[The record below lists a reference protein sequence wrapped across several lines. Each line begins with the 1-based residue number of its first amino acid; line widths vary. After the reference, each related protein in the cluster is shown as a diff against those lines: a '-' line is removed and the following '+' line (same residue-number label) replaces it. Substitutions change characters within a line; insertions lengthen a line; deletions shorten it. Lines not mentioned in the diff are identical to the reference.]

1 VQRSYVDAFGDER
14 EADPRAVR
22 AILAAMGIDV
32 SSDEAAI
39 LALEALENRPWL
51 TMLEPVTIVPALVP
65 PAFAIACVPA
75 GGEAEIFWT
84 FEREDGSHAAG
95 STLLSNL
102 ALLDARSIG
111 GVRYER
117 RTLVLDVAVPAGY
130 HRFLVRV
137 DRREAATTVIAT
149 PGSCFMPKAFDRGA
163 SAWGLAVQVYAMLS
177 ARNLGIGDFTDL
189 ASVVRTV
196 ARAGGSLVGVN
207 PLHLVD
213 VRPDRAPRPY
223 SPSSRLALSEL
234 YLDVTALPGH
244 DPADVDLGAVRAARD
259 GETIAYAPVAALKDR
274 AIDAAFERFERAG
287 PPAATA
293 AFEAFVRGGGE
304 TLRLASRFQALAAH
318 LSEAGVATAWQTW
331 PEAYRDARGSA
342 VERFAGEHAREIR
355 RAQFVQWQAEVQL
368 AAAAAAAE
376 MPVGLYRD
384 LAVGAAPGGAETWA
398 NPRALRGDV
407 HAGAPPD
414 VMNREGQD
422 WAVAPFDPVAL
433 REAAYAPFV
442 ALLRANMRHAGAL
455 RIDHVMTLARL
466 YWIPPGMPPSHG
478 AYVAYRLDEMLA
490 IVALESSRARCL
502 VIGEDLGT
510 VPDGFREHLARAN
523 VLSYRLLTFELGE
536 DGAFVAPE
544 TYPRGALVAA
554 GTHDLPPIASYLS
567 GYDIELRRSIGVIDD
582 ARARREREEREAAR
596 AALFDAFARTSE
608 RSAEVERFRAAAT
621 SDAAE
626 RAELARLA
634 NTHLALAPSLIHM
647 VQLEDVAGDLDQV
660 NVPTT
665 LDEHPNWRRRST
677 IAVDDLATDPRFVA
691 TAAALAHRRP
701 SAGA

>member
-1 VQRSYVDAFGDER
+1 
-14 EADPRAVR
+14 
-22 AILAAMGIDV
+22 
-32 SSDEAAI
+32 
-39 LALEALENRPWL
+39 
-51 TMLEPVTIVPALVP
+51 
-65 PAFAIACVPA
+65 
-75 GGEAEIFWT
+75 
-84 FEREDGSHAAG
+84 
-95 STLLSNL
+95 
-102 ALLDARSIG
+102 
-111 GVRYER
+111 
-117 RTLVLDVAVPAGY
+117 
-130 HRFLVRV
+130 
-137 DRREAATTVIAT
+137 
-149 PGSCFMPKAFDRGA
+149 
-163 SAWGLAVQVYAMLS
+163 
-177 ARNLGIGDFTDL
+177 
-189 ASVVRTV
+189 
-196 ARAGGSLVGVN
+196 
-207 PLHLVD
+207 
-213 VRPDRAPRPY
+213 
-223 SPSSRLALSEL
+223 
-234 YLDVTALPGH
+234 
-244 DPADVDLGAVRAARD
+244 
-259 GETIAYAPVAALKDR
+259 
-274 AIDAAFERFERAG
+274 
-287 PPAATA
+287 
-293 AFEAFVRGGGE
+293 
-304 TLRLASRFQALAAH
+304 
-318 LSEAGVATAWQTW
+318 
-331 PEAYRDARGSA
+331 
-342 VERFAGEHAREIR
+342 
-355 RAQFVQWQAEVQL
+355 
-368 AAAAAAAE
+368 
-376 MPVGLYRD
+376 
-384 LAVGAAPGGAETWA
+384 
-398 NPRALRGDV
+398 
-407 HAGAPPD
+407 
-414 VMNREGQD
+414 
-422 WAVAPFDPVAL
+422 
-433 REAAYAPFV
+433 
-442 ALLRANMRHAGAL
+442 
-455 RIDHVMTLARL
+455 MTLARL

-510 VPDGFREHLARAN
+510 VPDGFREHFARAN

-691 TAAALAHRRP
+691 TAAALAHRRR